1 MYIHTVE
8 YHSALKKN
16 EVMPFEE
23 TWIDFR
29 IIILSKSEKYK
40 HHDITY
46 MWNLKYYTN
55 ELIYKTE
62 TG

>member
-1 MYIHTVE
+1 MNGIKNGYIYMYIHTVE

-29 IIILSKSEKYK
+29 IIILSKVSQR
-40 HHDITY
+40 
-46 MWNLKYYTN
+46 NTN
-55 ELIYKTE
+55 IMTSLIC
-62 TG
+62 GI